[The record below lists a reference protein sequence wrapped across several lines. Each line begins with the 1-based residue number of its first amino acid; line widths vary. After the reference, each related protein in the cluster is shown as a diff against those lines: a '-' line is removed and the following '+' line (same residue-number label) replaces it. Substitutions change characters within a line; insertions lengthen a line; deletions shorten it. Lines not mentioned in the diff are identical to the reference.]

1 MMFSRVPVDNAPC
14 DERRPAP
21 VIQRAHAVRPVL
33 HRSAMDSAPHSAL
46 IVSRSDTTIRV
57 ISDLLRGG
65 FSDITLIDLARSTP
79 DVLERLASGG
89 VEVVLLD
96 VSSTSDMAA
105 EVVHR
110 ARDQAPDVPIVLVMQ
125 EAGSSVIPG
134 LGGTSGDA
142 QDTVVLDQ
150 LGAAMLPRV
159 LRYAIERQRLQNTL
173 RQLSLTD
180 ELTGLYNRTG
190 FLALCEHHLTLAPR
204 TRGLMIA
211 LVDVKGLRA
220 FNDRSGW
227 QAGNQR
233 LRTTADILRATFR
246 ASDVIARLGAD
257 DFAVLVLDAGE
268 DAGVVVQRRL
278 EAQLALHATR
288 AATGANGLELAM
300 TLTRIEPGPPLAIDD
315 LLERS
320 VPGLRGR
327 R

>member
-1 MMFSRVPVDNAPC
+1 MDAHVAVDNAPC
-14 DERRPAP
+14 DQPRPAP
-21 VIQRAHAVRPVL
+21 VIQRVHVVRPVL
-33 HRSAMDSAPHSAL
+33 HPPAMDSAPHSAL
-46 IVSRSDTTIRV
+46 IVSRSDATIRV

-65 FSDITLIDLARSTP
+65 FSDITLIDLARTTP

-96 VSSTSDMAA
+96 VTSTADMAA
-105 EVVHR
+105 EVLHR
-110 ARDQAPDVPIVLVMQ
+110 AHVQAPDVPIVLVMQ
-125 EAGSSVIPG
+125 EAGASVTPG
-134 LGGTSGDA
+134 QGRTPGDA
-142 QDTVVLDQ
+142 QDMVVLDQ

-227 QAGNQR
+227 QAGNER
-233 LRTTADILRATFR
+233 LRAAAEVLRATFR

-278 EAQLALHATR
+278 EAQLAVAATR
-288 AATGANGLELAM
+288 AATGAAGLELAM

-320 VPGLRGR
+320 VPGLLGR